1 MKRVAMQRKS
11 LVTKS
16 AKKVPYFSVQPTLA
30 DKSNGLVMCVYKL
43 KPVSEMKLSNEKFMY
58 ATDMD
63 DKNGV
68 PLMHV
73 TEEMIVSASK
83 LKLEFE
89 RILKDLDVVG

>member
-1 MKRVAMQRKS
+1 
-11 LVTKS
+11 
-16 AKKVPYFSVQPTLA
+16 
-30 DKSNGLVMCVYKL
+30 
-43 KPVSEMKLSNEKFMY
+43 MKLSNEKFMY

-63 DKNGV
+63 DKNGI
-68 PLMHV
+68 PLMPV